1 MYVNCA
7 ENYRSY
13 WDKSTS
19 HGKLSLNAERTYD
32 INVEKY
38 RNGALTGMEL
48 KNQQTQLTD
57 AKNALTDAIISY
69 KLRLLDLKIQTLWD
83 FQNNKSYLPVDLL
96 K

>member
-1 MYVNCA
+1 
-7 ENYRSY
+7 
-13 WDKSTS
+13 
-19 HGKLSLNAERTYD
+19 
-32 INVEKY
+32 
-38 RNGALTGMEL
+38 MEL

-83 FQNNKSYLPVDLL
+83 FKTNTSYLPVDLL